1 MQDVSWTNEQLR
13 NWRVRLA
20 YQRMTTRDQ
29 AIRVIQELPED
40 SGLDQIIREISFLS
54 GIETAK
60 GEIAR
65 GQGMD
70 AAEAK
75 AQLREWVTG

>member
-13 NWRVRLA
+13 NWGGGLA
-20 YQRMTTRDQ
+20 YYCMTTRDQ
-29 AIRVIQELPED
+29 AIRAIQELPED

-54 GIETAK
+54 GIETARE
-60 GEIAR
+60 EIGS

-70 AAEAK
+70 ASKAK
-75 AQLREWVTG
+75 AQLRKWVAG